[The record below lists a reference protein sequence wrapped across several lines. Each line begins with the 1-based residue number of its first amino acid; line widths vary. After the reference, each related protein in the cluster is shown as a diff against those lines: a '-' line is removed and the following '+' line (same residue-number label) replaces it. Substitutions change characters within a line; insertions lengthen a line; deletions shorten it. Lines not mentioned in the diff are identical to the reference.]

1 MSTINVI
8 FTHAVHGNKVGTMVK
23 VKGGYARNFLIPMNY
38 AVYATPKAVQQFEE
52 QRAALEL
59 KAQEQRKIALERAEV
74 MKVASV
80 ILSCKAG
87 NDGKLYGSVS
97 KTDIS
102 EAISSSLGFDVEP
115 VQIIMHQKLNM
126 IGTYSIAI
134 SLYEDVEV
142 NLTVNVQSIAEEK

>member
-8 FTHAVHGNKVGTMVK
+8 FTHAIHGNKVGTVVK

-52 QRAALEL
+52 QRVALEL
-59 KAQEQRKIALERAEV
+59 KAQEQRKIAIERVEV
-74 MKVASV
+74 MKTASV
-80 ILSCKAG
+80 TLSYKAG

-102 EAISSSLGFDVEP
+102 KAISDTLGFDIEP
-115 VQIIMHQKLNM
+115 VQIIMHQKLSM

-134 SLYEDVEV
+134 SLYEDVEAT
-142 NLTVNVQSIAEEK
+142 LTVNVQSAVDEQ